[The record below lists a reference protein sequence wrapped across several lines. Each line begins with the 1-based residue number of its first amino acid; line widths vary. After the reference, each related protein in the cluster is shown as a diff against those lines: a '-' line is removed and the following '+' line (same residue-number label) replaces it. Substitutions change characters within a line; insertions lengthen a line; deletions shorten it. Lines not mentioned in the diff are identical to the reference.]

1 MNFAT
6 LPEHTSHSL
15 AQRALFLA
23 LLIVSA
29 TPWCGPATALTAGT
43 IFTLVA
49 GTPWPQATAE
59 WSKKLLQLSVVG
71 LGFGVSIVDVWIAGS
86 EAILYTPISIAATV
100 GAGMLLGRLL
110 RTPARTSTLISFGT
124 AICGGSAIAAMAPVI
139 KADNDEIA
147 VSLATVFSLNAAALL
162 LFPPLGHLFGLT
174 ERQFGLWAAL
184 AIHDTSSV
192 VGAASAFGATALTIG
207 TTVKL
212 ARAVWIAP
220 SALIASRFTNSRATA
235 PVPIFIIGFIA
246 AATVQSLLPSLIG
259 LWEGFATVAR
269 QGLVV
274 TLFLVGTG
282 LSRDVLRR
290 VGVRPLVQG
299 VLLWVAVSGMVLALI
314 MEEWIR

>member
-1 MNFAT
+1 M
-6 LPEHTSHSL
+6 P
-15 AQRALFLA
+15 R
-23 LLIVSA
+23 
-29 TPWCGPATALTAGT
+29 
-43 IFTLVA
+43 
-49 GTPWPQATAE
+49 
-59 WSKKLLQLSVVG
+59 LSVRECSWDGCFV
-71 LGFGVSIVDVWIAGS
+71 
-86 EAILYTPISIAATV
+86 
-100 GAGMLLGRLL
+100 L
-110 RTPARTSTLISFGT
+110 RREPPHSFPFGT
-124 AICGGSAIAAMAPVI
+124 AVCGGSAIAAMAPVI

-162 LFPPLGHLFGLT
+162 LFPPLGHLLGLT

-212 ARAVWIAP
+212 ARAIWIAP

-235 PVPIFIIGFIA
+235 SVPLFIVGFIT
-246 AATVQSLLPSLIG
+246 AATVRSLTPSLMG

-290 VGVRPLVQG
+290 GGVRPLVQG
-299 VLLWVAVSGMVLALI
+299 VLLWVGVSGMVLAFI
-314 MEEWIR
+314 MEEWIQ